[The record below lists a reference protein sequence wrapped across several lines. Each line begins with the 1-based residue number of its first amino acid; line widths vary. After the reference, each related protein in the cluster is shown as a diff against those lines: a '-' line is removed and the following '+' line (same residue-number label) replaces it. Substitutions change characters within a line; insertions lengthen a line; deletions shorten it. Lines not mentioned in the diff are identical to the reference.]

1 MIKNVILP
9 DFSSSWKKNL
19 TSWLTF
25 LLLRFIIGHMSNKS
39 NNYLED
45 ILALEQSVRLALEKL
60 TKYKN
65 ENTALKQ
72 KMESLTLEKS
82 LLLQKNDQAKN
93 RLESM
98 ITRLKSLE
106 QQSS

>member
-1 MIKNVILP
+1 MDNSQNKYLNDLSSLEEMINVAIELI
-9 DFSSSWKKNL
+9 KKYE
-19 TSWLTF
+19 
-25 LLLRFIIGHMSNKS
+25 I
-39 NNYLED
+39 
-45 ILALEQSVRLALEKL
+45 
-60 TKYKN
+60 

-72 KMESLTLEKS
+72 KMESLVLEKS

-106 QQSS
+106 QQSA